1 MHTWREAVLGCAQPP
16 ADDGNLA
23 LEYYLVEQQ
32 IGEDKTWHALK
43 VASDSP
49 AALGQARP
57 NRRRRLAVWS
67 RSHPLVLPL
76 QMIELTRPELRPELS
91 SPLSDT
97 KVGSDV
103 LLSQRSSPSQAE
115 DMESKM
121 AKGQVDAT
129 VECTSATLE
138 ATPGTC
144 YRFRVRTA
152 NPAGKS
158 R

>member
-103 LLSQRSSPSQAE
+103 LLSQRSLPCQYHAVPDS
-115 DMESKM
+115 
-121 AKGQVDAT
+121 T
-129 VECTSATLE
+129 R
-138 ATPGTC
+138 TC
-144 YRFRVRTA
+144 QHR
-152 NPAGKS
+152 
-158 R
+158 